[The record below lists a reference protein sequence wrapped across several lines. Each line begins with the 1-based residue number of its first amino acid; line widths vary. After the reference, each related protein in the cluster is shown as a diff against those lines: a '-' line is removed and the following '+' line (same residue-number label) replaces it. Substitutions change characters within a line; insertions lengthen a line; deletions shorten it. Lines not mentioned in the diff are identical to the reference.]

1 MPDLSQL
8 EAACRDVAQYL
19 GPSKL
24 VILESATYPG
34 TTEHFVLPILQSSG
48 LRAGRDFLVACAPD
62 RVDLGNEEFPPRSVP
77 KVVGG
82 FSPEATGVA
91 ALFYSQMVD
100 KVIAVSSC
108 RTAELSKLLDKTFR
122 HVNIALVNEMAM
134 LCHEMGI
141 DVWEVIDA
149 AASKPFGFMTFYP
162 GPGVGGQCMPL
173 NPTYPAWQSQ
183 REVPAHADGILE
195 RAQAINGQM
204 PGYVASRIT
213 QALMDAGKGARG
225 GTVLVLGVSY
235 KPDVADIHESP
246 ALKTIGHL
254 RDRGAVVS
262 FHDPYV
268 SEVMA
273 NGSVLHRTELTRR
286 AVESADCVAI
296 LTPHRVYD
304 LEWIV
309 EHAQSVFDARNAYRD
324 DRNPKVRRL

>member
-1 MPDLSQL
+1 
-8 EAACRDVAQYL
+8 
-19 GPSKL
+19 
-24 VILESATYPG
+24 
-34 TTEHFVLPILQSSG
+34 
-48 LRAGRDFLVACAPD
+48 
-62 RVDLGNEEFPPRSVP
+62 
-77 KVVGG
+77 
-82 FSPEATGVA
+82 
-91 ALFYSQMVD
+91 
-100 KVIAVSSC
+100 
-108 RTAELSKLLDKTFR
+108 
-122 HVNIALVNEMAM
+122 VNIALVNEMAM
-134 LCHEMGI
+134 VCHDMGI

-173 NPTYPAWQSQ
+173 NPRYPAWQSQ
-183 REVPAHADGILE
+183 GEVPAHADGILE

-213 QALMDAGKGARG
+213 QALMDSGKGARG
-225 GTVLVLGVSY
+225 ATVLVLGISY

-268 SEVMA
+268 SEVMV

-304 LEWIV
+304 LEWIA
-309 EHAQSVFDARNAYRD
+309 EHAQFVFDARNAYRD
-324 DRNPKVRRL
+324 DRNRKVQRL